1 MNVTS
6 INSFYVKVI
15 MYGVTPVLLSGL
27 AAFVW
32 IVIRCTSKR
41 KQSQFQT
48 GKYIKITCY
57 AIILLLLPTVTT
69 STFSLFSCVSYEDG
83 HSYLRR
89 DMSIQCWTAD
99 HVKMGLLVGLPLLAV
114 WTFGFPLMIYLLM
127 WKQRGRFDEVENLQL
142 YGLFYVGITDQR
154 FYWEI
159 VIVNLRKLLIIAL
172 GTFITQ
178 S

>member
-1 MNVTS
+1 
-6 INSFYVKVI
+6 
-15 MYGVTPVLLSGL
+15 
-27 AAFVW
+27 
-32 IVIRCTSKR
+32 
-41 KQSQFQT
+41 
-48 GKYIKITCY
+48 
-57 AIILLLLPTVTT
+57 
-69 STFSLFSCVSYEDG
+69 
-83 HSYLRR
+83 
-89 DMSIQCWTAD
+89 
-99 HVKMGLLVGLPLLAV
+99 MGLLVGLPLLAV